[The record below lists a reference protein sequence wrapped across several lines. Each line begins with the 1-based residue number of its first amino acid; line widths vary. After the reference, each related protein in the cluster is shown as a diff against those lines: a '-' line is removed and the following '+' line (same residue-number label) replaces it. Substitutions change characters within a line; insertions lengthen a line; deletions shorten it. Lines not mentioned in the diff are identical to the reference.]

1 MAKKQNKKENKPLLN
16 IDGAEYSVDE
26 LNDNQKLMVQHLS
39 DLNRKIDSTT
49 FNLQQLQFG
58 RQAFVD
64 ALKASIDE
72 ESVVEDSEQ
81 QLRKFQVIDSKVF
94 NLYAEYG
101 AVGII
106 VVLFAMMIINLIK
119 SQKLQNE
126 DLDKIRQS
134 IAKAETKMANVE
146 SVVLKML
153 DRWNRSDEIS
163 QRHREDIVKE
173 LNDVTDDLAY
183 LKGRINSK

>member
-1 MAKKQNKKENKPLLN
+1 M
-16 IDGAEYSVDE
+16 
-26 LNDNQKLMVQHLS
+26 
-39 DLNRKIDSTT
+39 
-49 FNLQQLQFG
+49 
-58 RQAFVD
+58 
-64 ALKASIDE
+64 
-72 ESVVEDSEQ
+72 
-81 QLRKFQVIDSKVF
+81 IDSKVF

-101 AVGII
+101 AIGII

-119 SQKLQNE
+119 SQKMQNE

-134 IAKAETKMANVE
+134 IAKAETKMSNVE

-163 QRHREDIVKE
+163 QRHREDIVRE

-183 LKGRINSK
+183 LKGRINGK

>member
-1 MAKKQNKKENKPLLN
+1 M
-16 IDGAEYSVDE
+16 
-26 LNDNQKLMVQHLS
+26 
-39 DLNRKIDSTT
+39 
-49 FNLQQLQFG
+49 
-58 RQAFVD
+58 
-64 ALKASIDE
+64 
-72 ESVVEDSEQ
+72 
-81 QLRKFQVIDSKVF
+81 IDSKVF

-119 SQKLQNE
+119 SQKMQNE
-126 DLDKIRQS
+126 DLDNIRQS

-163 QRHREDIVKE
+163 QRHREDVVRE